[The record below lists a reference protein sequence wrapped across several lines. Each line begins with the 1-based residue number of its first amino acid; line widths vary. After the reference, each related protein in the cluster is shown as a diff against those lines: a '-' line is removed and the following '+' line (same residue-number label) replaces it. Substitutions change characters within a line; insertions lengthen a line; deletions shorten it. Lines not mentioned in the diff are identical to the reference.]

1 MWKRLTVVNWNFLE
15 EGSATL
21 VGSFPVGRVS
31 GVRSLEWTPLTSVIC
46 WRQTMGSARTSQRA
60 PSQTGRNTNNAFI
73 HSSRTLSRGKGVPR
87 SRGAVAI
94 KTEELECHS
103 EAKNLY
109 LPPLQPSGWSRRWRE
124 LPALQRRPLGGE
136 ATATGREDG
145 EVPGTISVLHPVP
158 WPQVKPA
165 FKQYEKCQERAEV
178 Y

>member
-1 MWKRLTVVNWNFLE
+1 MNWNFLE

-109 LPPLQPSGWSRRWRE
+109 LPPLQPSGWIKALAGTPCPPETASGWRGHGD
-124 LPALQRRPLGGE
+124 RP
-136 ATATGREDG
+136 
-145 EVPGTISVLHPVP
+145 
-158 WPQVKPA
+158 
-165 FKQYEKCQERAEV
+165 
-178 Y
+178 

>member
-1 MWKRLTVVNWNFLE
+1 MNWNFLE

-21 VGSFPVGRVS
+21 VGSFPVGCGEAVSQVS
-31 GVRSLEWTPLTSVIC
+31 GLLNGHLLPLIC
-46 WRQTMGSARTSQRA
+46 WRQMMGSARTSQRA

-73 HSSRTLSRGKGVPR
+73 HGSRTLSRGKGVPR

-103 EAKNLY
+103 EAKTLY
-109 LPPLQPSGWSRRWRE
+109 LPPLQPSGWIKALAGTPCPPEAASGRR
-124 LPALQRRPLGGE
+124 
-136 ATATGREDG
+136 G

-165 FKQYEKCQERAEV
+165 FKQY
-178 Y
+178 